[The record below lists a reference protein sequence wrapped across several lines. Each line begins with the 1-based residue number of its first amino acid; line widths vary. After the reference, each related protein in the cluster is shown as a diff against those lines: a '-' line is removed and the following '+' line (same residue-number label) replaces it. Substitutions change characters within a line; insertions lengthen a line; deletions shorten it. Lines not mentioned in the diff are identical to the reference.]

1 MKKYNVNLSAVVTLA
16 VIFVLLAPAAAFAQD
31 EVTVQSTGMGVIV
44 AGDAAKA
51 RDDAVKDAQRKSVEQ
66 AMGTMISAQSVVEN
80 AMLIEDRIYSKTQ
93 GYIQSYNIVSEGES
107 SSLPN
112 VYEVTIQATVS
123 AGELKDDLVAL
134 GILIGQKGNPR
145 IMAIIDE
152 MNLSD
157 HHYVRD
163 GYNLNTA
170 EQVIQEELRAK
181 GFPFVDQQTA
191 FRNMKASVQ
200 QAAMQGDANSAAALG
215 RQAGAEVIITGK
227 AVSKKADVAAPLG
240 GMISIQANV
249 NLRAIRADNA
259 DIIGTAAEHAAQV
272 HIDEITGGVLAI
284 QKATRSAVDNLADK
298 IIKTWKQ
305 DIASGMRVQVTF
317 YNVRSFADLNDLK
330 FVLQDYVRG
339 IKSIDQRTFENGIAV
354 FDVETTSTGQDIA
367 AALVG
372 RENPTF
378 EFQERSVSTNNV
390 EFNVLKK

>member
-1 MKKYNVNLSAVVTLA
+1 MA

-367 AALVG
+367 AALVA

-390 EFNVLKK
+390 EFNVSKK